1 MEEQRTNGMEDHAAA
16 AVRQENGTHRS
27 QEGDG
32 RGAPRVR
39 QARLNSLLKEMVE
52 REGRMRASEMLGVN
66 YRTLVMAEE
75 SGRITGRMGDALHRL
90 LGSTL
95 DPELTRVEKRV
106 DGLEERV
113 AALEERA
120 RRTTDEKEAAEENG
134 NEIPETLPTVEGLP
148 PPELPRPSA
157 LPVQRRT
164 DPRVVTMEPAVGDED
179 VYGAAW
185 PLVEEWRQLRAD
197 HSRDDGSLSWLVRE
211 ERLLTLDLMMMEVHG
226 LTLPPE
232 TQPLRGFGRRNQ
244 MVWRWEALRDT
255 RKALPR
261 RRLLNRL
268 RRLLTFG
275 RWRK

>member
-1 MEEQRTNGMEDHAAA
+1 MRTNGTNGMQDHVTA
-16 AVRQENGTHRS
+16 AVRQESGTHRS
-27 QEGDG
+27 GERDG

-39 QARLNSLLKEMVE
+39 QARMNELLKELVE

-75 SGRITGRMGDALHRL
+75 SGRITGRMSDALHKL

-95 DPELTRVEKRV
+95 DPGLARMEKRV

-120 RRTTDEKEAAEENG
+120 SKTAGEMQSAEDNG
-134 NEIPETLPTVEGLP
+134 NELPEALPTVEGLP
-148 PPELPRPSA
+148 SPEHPRPSA
-157 LPVQRRT
+157 PPIERRT
-164 DPRVVTMEPAVGDED
+164 DPTVVTMDPAEDDEQ

-185 PLVEEWRQLRAD
+185 PLVEEWRRLRTGHA
-197 HSRDDGSLSWLVRE
+197 RDDGSLAWLVAE
-211 ERLLTLDLMMMEVHG
+211 ERLLTLDLTMMEVHG

-244 MVWRWEALRDT
+244 TVWRWEALRDT

-261 RRLLNRL
+261 RRMLHRL
-268 RRLLTFG
+268 RRILTLG
-275 RWRK
+275 RWRS